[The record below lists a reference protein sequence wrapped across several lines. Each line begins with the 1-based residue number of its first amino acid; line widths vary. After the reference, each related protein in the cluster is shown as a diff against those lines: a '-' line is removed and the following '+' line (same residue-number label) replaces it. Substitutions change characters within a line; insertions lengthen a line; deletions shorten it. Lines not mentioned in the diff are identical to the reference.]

1 MKINI
6 KGQKGQAL
14 PLVMIA
20 VILGALVIPPFVGYA
35 GSSMIGSH
43 AYGDALRSQYAAD
56 SGVEH
61 AIWRLTDDGLMDDL
75 LSAGS
80 SVTYWLDE
88 DLNGLTTKI
97 IVSNSWQPI
106 AWDDFESGDWSGG
119 DGWLDDWTHSG
130 ESSVT
135 TAGSPF
141 EGNYH
146 LRMRG
151 SSALVSRPVDLSNQ
165 VGVHLRFW
173 AKVESFEWG
182 DTALCQISTDGE
194 EWITL
199 QTFDI
204 WTGTEYQ
211 LFDIDISS
219 YEMTD
224 TFWIRFDAEMSSSS
238 DYFYVDKLDLVWLL
252 GYPTQY
258 AWEDFESGGWS
269 GGGGWVD
276 DWTHSGY
283 SSVVWSWWW
292 NPVAY
297 EGWYCLQLQGDRRSS
312 NQGDV
317 RRAVDLSEAE
327 GVVRLKFYA
336 KVNGF
341 ESNDNAVCQ
350 VSSNGYQ
357 WSTLFTWTN
366 DQDDNNYYPYNFS
379 LNAYELTDEFW
390 IRFRNNSNG
399 SNDYFYVDYIE
410 IVSLDVFG
418 ITAIAGDTVIKATV
432 LIDNGV
438 VTVLT
443 WYYV

>member
-6 KGQKGQAL
+6 KGEKGQAL
-14 PLVMIA
+14 LLVMIA
-20 VILGALVIPPFVGYA
+20 VILGALVIPPFVSYA

-61 AIWRLTDDGLMDDL
+61 AIWRLTDDGLMDEL

-80 SVTYWLDE
+80 SVSYTLDE
-88 DLNGLTTKI
+88 SLNGLTTKI
-97 IVSNSWQPI
+97 IVSNSWEPI
-106 AWDDFESGDWSGG
+106 AWDYFESGDWSGG
-119 DGWLDDWTHSG
+119 EGWLDSWTHSG
-130 ESSVT
+130 DSSVT
-135 TAGSPF
+135 TAGAPF

-151 SSALVSRPVDLSNQ
+151 NSALVSRPVDLSDQ

-199 QTFDI
+199 ETFDI
-204 WTGTEYQ
+204 WTGSEYKQ
-211 LFDIDISS
+211 FDIDISS

-224 TFWIRFDAEMSSSS
+224 TFWIRFDAEMSNSG
-238 DYFYVDKLDLVWLL
+238 DYFYVDKLDLVWLI

-269 GGGGWVD
+269 GGGGWTD
-276 DWTHSGY
+276 DWIHSGY
-283 SSVVWSWWW
+283 ASVVWGWWW
-292 NPVAY
+292 DPPY
-297 EGWYCLQLQGDRRSS
+297 EGWFHLRLQGDRRT
-312 NQGDV
+312 NNRGDV

-327 GVVRLKFYA
+327 GVVRLRFYA

-341 ESNDNAVCQ
+341 EGSDNAVCQ

-357 WSTLFTWTN
+357 WDTLFTWTN
-366 DQDDNNYYPYNFS
+366 EQDDNNYYPYNFS
-379 LNAYELTDEFW
+379 LNAYEMTSEFW
-390 IRFRNNSNG
+390 IRFRSNCNN